1 MKNNLLKIVIK
12 YLHQYRFIMGF
23 FVIFS
28 AIFISVF
35 FAYGISIEPILY
47 ASVLYLILGIIFAII
62 RFIPFYKKHCRI
74 ERICKNID
82 VLIYDLPEPD
92 NQIEDDYNTL
102 IKALWSLYTNEHNMS
117 KTKQK
122 ESIEYY
128 TTWVHQIKTPIS
140 AMRLFLQTEDTEQNA
155 LLLAELFRIE
165 QYVEMVLCYF
175 RLDSSSSD
183 FVFREYS
190 LDNIIRQA
198 IRKYAAQ
205 FVRKRIKIIYSGTNL
220 RIVTDEKWLL
230 FVIEQILSNTV
241 KYTPKGS
248 VTIEISN
255 NILRIS
261 DTGIG
266 IAEEDLPRIFEKG
279 FTGYN
284 GRADKKSTGL
294 GLYLSKRIMDRLSHK
309 ISVKSKIG
317 EGTTFLLDLSRIKND
332 IE

>member
-1 MKNNLLKIVIK
+1 MKNSFLKIIIK
-12 YLHQYRFIMGF
+12 YLHQYRFIIGF
-23 FVIFS
+23 FAIFEVT
-28 AIFISVF
+28 FISVF
-35 FAYGISIEPILY
+35 FAYGVSVEPILY
-47 ASVLYLILGIIFAII
+47 ASVLYLIFVIIFAII
-62 RFIPFYKKHCRI
+62 RFIPFYKKHCEI

-82 VLIYDLPEPD
+82 VMIYDLPEPE
-92 NQIEDDYNTL
+92 NQIEDDYNKL
-102 IKALWSLYTNEHNMS
+102 IKSLWKLYTDEHNMS
-117 KTKQK
+117 QIKQK

-175 RLDSSSSD
+175 RLDSSSND
-183 FVFREYS
+183 FVFEEYL

-205 FVRKRIKIIYSGTNL
+205 FIRKRIQVIYNGTNL
-220 RIVTDEKWLL
+220 RVVTDEKWLL
-230 FVIEQILSNTV
+230 FVIEQIISNAI
-241 KYTPKGS
+241 KYTSKGS
-248 VTIEISN
+248 VTIEVSN
-255 NILRIS
+255 NILKIS

-294 GLYLSKRIMDRLSHK
+294 GLYLSKRIMDRLSHE

-332 IE
+332 MS